1 MMCSHC
7 EKKIR
12 ESLSTIENI
21 VNVDIDM
28 TKKKVTITYR
38 NELDKNKI
46 KQLINDRGYSY
57 KE

>member
-1 MMCSHC
+1 MCSHC

-28 TKKKVTITYR
+28 TKKKVTISYK
-38 NELDKNKI
+38 NELDKNRI

>member
-28 TKKKVTITYR
+28 TKKKVTITYK

>member
-28 TKKKVTITYR
+28 TKKKVTISYK
-38 NELDKNKI
+38 NELDKNRI